1 MSWLQNE
8 LLLES
13 IFEEVQECFPYYDE
27 EKQIEIAKQ
36 RFEDTIPY

>member
-1 MSWLQNE
+1 MSCLQNE

-13 IFEEVQECFPYYDE
+13 IFEEVQECFPYLDE
-27 EKQIEIAKQ
+27 EKQIEIAKK